1 MQEISIL
8 EFKNKV
14 VYKKYFKIEM
24 YWEHREQIKLYPL
37 QYFLTTYVWNKQNCS
52 KKIKMRVILLI
63 LVLYSPLK
71 PNTSPVWIKR

>member
-14 VYKKYFKIEM
+14 VYKKYFKIDM

-37 QYFLTTYVWNKQNCS
+37 QYFLTTYV
-52 KKIKMRVILLI
+52 
-63 LVLYSPLK
+63 
-71 PNTSPVWIKR
+71 